1 MSFLNQLK
9 SQVNALQNQQAAA
22 AAGAES
28 NTAVVEQAAR
38 VVWHYL
44 SDLARQLS
52 VIQPAGPVMS
62 LDGRTKWPALVL
74 QRFSAD
80 VRKKTLRNK
89 EVTDTIAM
97 AWMILPAPGSP
108 KQGSV
113 SANFPPDLS
122 RIESRLSAG
131 HVPHERVNVRHPE
144 KNTLQA
150 VRFDHQIEARGNV
163 TITCQHDEGRLAFRL
178 ANVAGLEVVNTVFPA
193 QQVDTGLM
201 DELAKLIC
209 GQPSRFA

>member
-9 SQVNALQNQQAAA
+9 SQASALQNQQEAL
-22 AAGAES
+22 AAGSES
-28 NTAVVEQAAR
+28 NTALVEQAAR
-38 VVWHYL
+38 VVWQYL
-44 SDLARQLS
+44 SDLARQLN
-52 VIQPAGPVMS
+52 VIQPAGPTLS
-62 LDGRTKWPALVL
+62 LDGRTKWPAVVL
-74 QRFSAD
+74 QRFAAD

-89 EVTDTIAM
+89 EVSDTIAL

-113 SANFPPDLS
+113 SANFPPELN
-122 RIESRLSAG
+122 RIESRLAAG
-131 HVPHERVNVRHPE
+131 TVPHERVSVRHPE

-163 TITCQHDEGRLAFRL
+163 TVTCQHDDGRLAFRL
-178 ANVAGLEVVNTVFPA
+178 ANVAGLEVVNTVYPA
-193 QQVDTGLM
+193 QQVDSGLM

-209 GQPSRFA
+209 GQPSRFG